1 MIYPHPHPMQI
12 GQQHFNNLQDILYDI
27 QDKHGDVWDGFWFML
42 RFLDTAVL
50 ANNSTLT
57 QQIKEALS

>member
-1 MIYPHPHPMQI
+1 MQI